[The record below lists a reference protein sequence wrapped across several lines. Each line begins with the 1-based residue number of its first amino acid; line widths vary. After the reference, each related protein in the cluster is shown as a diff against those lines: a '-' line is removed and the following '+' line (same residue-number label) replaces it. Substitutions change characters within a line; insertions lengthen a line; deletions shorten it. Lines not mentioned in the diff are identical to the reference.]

1 MSAVLQELRVGDPI
15 PRLQITALTQGDL
28 RRYAE
33 ASADHAAVHLD
44 DAYARALGFPGVI
57 AHGLLVMAYLG
68 RALSD
73 WQPANRLRTFS
84 CRFLAVTLLGD
95 RLECSGSVAA
105 LRALGDERVADLDL
119 EVRDGRGQLKLS
131 GKATVCIGNCRG
143 AWV

>member
-1 MSAVLQELRVGDPI
+1 MSAVLHELRVGDSI
-15 PRLQITALTQGDL
+15 PRLQVAALTQGDL

-44 DAYARALGFPGVI
+44 DAYARALGFRGVI

-73 WQPANRLRTFS
+73 WQPPNRLRTFS

-105 LRALGDERVADLDL
+105 LRTLGDERVADLDL
-119 EVRDGRGQLKLS
+119 EVRDGGGQLKLS
-131 GKATVCIGNCRG
+131 GRATVCIGN
-143 AWV
+143 